1 MSETKNAVAVPD
13 AARLFADFAVG
24 LEYGAIPAHV
34 VDCTKKLIID
44 QLGVMLIGATAS
56 GVPALARTPARRRL
70 LRRLHHL
77 QIGQP
82 PVHGKI
88 HHFMPPDAEMLVV
101 VDDPLPRCVAPA

>member
-56 GVPALARTPARRRL
+56 GVPGLFLFPVLKSL
-70 LRRLHHL
+70 LKIKYLVIILL
-77 QIGQP
+77 QN
-82 PVHGKI
+82 
-88 HHFMPPDAEMLVV
+88 FY
-101 VDDPLPRCVAPA
+101 